1 LGLTSGFGWTVIRL
15 DPVSVRVND
24 EGGVV
29 IGAVYRT
36 QAGCT
41 VVTPARAQRRRVK
54 RIDGGDVRR
63 CKAEVQTRLFVRWNR
78 ALGQGDFG
86 WLSG

>member
-15 DPVSVRVND
+15 DPVSIRIDD

-41 VVTPARAQRRRVK
+41 FVTPARAQRGCVK
-54 RIDGGDVRR
+54 RIDGGGIRR
-63 CKAEVQTRLFVRWNR
+63 REAEVQTRLFVGWHRV
-78 ALGQGDFG
+78 FG
-86 WLSG
+86 LDNPERF

>member
-1 LGLTSGFGWTVIRL
+1 VHR
-15 DPVSVRVND
+15 
-24 EGGVV
+24 
-29 IGAVYRT
+29 
-36 QAGCT
+36 
-41 VVTPARAQRRRVK
+41 VTPARAQRRRVK

-86 WLSG
+86 WLGG